1 MFYYGSTR
9 TWITLKPAMIGDEL
23 LEEVVVNIDHI
34 DHMYAVVTG
43 EDAAGTTIVMGS
55 GEKITVAAAPAELVK
70 LITEK
75 GDKTE
80 SDPR

>member
-9 TWITLKPAMIGDEL
+9 TWITSKPATINGEL

-34 DHMYAVVTG
+34 DHMYAVVT
-43 EDAAGTTIVMGS
+43 DKDTAGTTIVMDS
-55 GEKITVAAAPAELVK
+55 GEKITVATTPTELVK

-75 GDKTE
+75 KEDTLE
-80 SDPR
+80 R

>member
-9 TWITLKPAMIGDEL
+9 TWITLKPAMIDDEL

-34 DHMYAVVTG
+34 DHMYAATIDEG
-43 EDAAGTTIVMGS
+43 DAGTTIVMGS
-55 GEKITVAAAPAELVK
+55 GAKITVTAAPAELVK

-75 GDKTE
+75 EDKH
-80 SDPR
+80 DQ